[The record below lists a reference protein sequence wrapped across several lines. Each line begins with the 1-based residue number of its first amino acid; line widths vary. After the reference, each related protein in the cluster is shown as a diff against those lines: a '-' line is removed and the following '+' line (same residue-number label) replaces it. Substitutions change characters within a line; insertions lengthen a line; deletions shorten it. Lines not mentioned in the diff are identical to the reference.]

1 MPISSPLCP
10 VITRL
15 HRAHPRQASG
25 DHQRRSQLMG
35 VLIVLIIR
43 SGTGNPPERF
53 LANLPARKFFFSCTS
68 RNSRVQTPPK
78 RPPES
83 CDSHREI
90 SRQQWPAARVS
101 FLAKPT
107 FATFPD

>member
-25 DHQRRSQLMG
+25 DHQRHSQLMG

-43 SGTGNPPERF
+43 SGTGNPPEVPGQPPCQENIFF
-53 LANLPARKFFFSCTS
+53 LHLTEFPG
-68 RNSRVQTPPK
+68 P
-78 RPPES
+78 
-83 CDSHREI
+83 DSTE
-90 SRQQWPAARVS
+90 
-101 FLAKPT
+101 
-107 FATFPD
+107 ATA